1 MRNLLT
7 IITILL
13 FAACGQQGSIPA
25 AGQHVS
31 GGFILPPASTSSN
44 DPESVPQADR
54 RIVRTGELHC
64 RVVDL
69 DAARAVVIKRLTEA
83 GGYVAFEDLEH
94 GRNDSTLSMRV
105 RVPAE
110 RFDGLVVALRDIG
123 VAGRQRYEA
132 TDVTA
137 QWVDIEARLVAKQT
151 MEKRYLELVARAT
164 SVAEVLTVEREL
176 GTVRAEIESMTAK
189 RQALGEEV
197 AMSTLTIVCSAP
209 RATGAADD
217 DQFAAAWRGGW
228 NGAQR
233 CLVGL
238 VYAWPLLLIGAC
250 IVVWWSLARR
260 RLVSVPASP

>member
-1 MRNLLT
+1 MRHLPT

-25 AGQHVS
+25 GDHVS

-64 RVVDL
+64 RVADL
-69 DAARAVVIKRLTEA
+69 DEARAVVIKRLTDA
-83 GGYVAFEDLEH
+83 RGYVAFEDLDE
-94 GRNDSTLSMRV
+94 GQLASTLSMRV

-110 RFDGLVVALRDIG
+110 QFDGLVVALRGIG
-123 VAGRQRYEA
+123 VAGRQHYEA
-132 TDVTA
+132 NDVTA

-151 MEKRYLELVARAT
+151 MEKRFLELVARAT
-164 SVAEVLTVEREL
+164 NVAEVLTVEREL

-189 RQALGEEV
+189 RHALGEEV

-209 RATGAADD
+209 RATDAADG

-233 CLVGL
+233 GLVGL
-238 VYAWPLLLIGAC
+238 VYAWPLLLVGAC
-250 IVVWWSLARR
+250 IVVWRSLARR
-260 RLVSVPASP
+260 RLVSVA